1 MPPPFPPEQSVPIGD
16 SPGKSVSPAMLVLQ
30 QLHPLRLLFTVFLP
44 YSFSRWA
51 SLSDKRLDLS
61 LSSLSFLPRTASLR
75 QPIYIHTCLFFLQLP
90 HLSLTLEPEST
101 RTPHSGE
108 PRLVKTRCVSRG
120 LSNVLSLLIELIRAK
135 GRALSGHRKGQG
147 HSPMR
152 QVKRCSKGS
161 KRPESPFG
169 SFPSYC
175 TRSNSLPVVFLDSR
189 RCCASPA
196 CSSGRISAI
205 SIRTCPCA
213 TRGRVRRAVSATRCG
228 AVWLKKPML

>member
-120 LSNVLSLLIELIRAK
+120 RVMASICTSMPSQLTLDSGSRWVAK
-135 GRALSGHRKGQG
+135 GGKHASGKWRW
-147 HSPMR
+147 
-152 QVKRCSKGS
+152 
-161 KRPESPFG
+161 
-169 SFPSYC
+169 
-175 TRSNSLPVVFLDSR
+175 
-189 RCCASPA
+189 A
-196 CSSGRISAI
+196 
-205 SIRTCPCA
+205 
-213 TRGRVRRAVSATRCG
+213 
-228 AVWLKKPML
+228 